1 MAIINGT
8 KLAERLRD
16 ELKAEIAGFERK
28 PGLAAVLVGEN
39 PASKVYVG
47 IKQKKCAE
55 VGITSQLHKLPE
67 TITQEKLLNE
77 IEKLNKDPNIDAILV
92 QLPLPK
98 HINERTVLNAIA
110 LDKDVDGF
118 HPLNLGKLAAGE
130 DAIIACTPHGVLKL
144 IQSTGETIEGKH
156 AVIIG
161 RSTVVGLPAALLL
174 LQNNATV
181 SICHSRTQN
190 LKDIVKQA
198 DIVVA
203 AAGKPGMI
211 TKDMIKKGAIVIDV
225 GTTKVDGK
233 LKGDVAENAQEVAG
247 FITPVPGGVGPMT
260 VAMLL
265 YNTVQ
270 LHKSHDNL

>member
-1 MAIINGT
+1 MAIINGN

-16 ELKAEIAGFERK
+16 ELKAEIAGLERK

-47 IKQKKCAE
+47 IKQKKCEE
-55 VGITSQLHKLPE
+55 VGIHSQLHKLPE
-67 TITQEKLLNE
+67 TITQEQLLQE
-77 IEKLNKDPNIDAILV
+77 IEKLNKDGSVDAILV

-98 HINERTVLNAIA
+98 HIDERAILNTIA

-130 DAIIACTPHGVLKL
+130 KAIIACTPHGVLKL
-144 IQSTGETIEGKH
+144 IQSTGEKIEGKQ
-156 AVIIG
+156 AVVVG
-161 RSTVVGLPAALLL
+161 RSTIVGLPAALLL
-174 LQNNATV
+174 LQQNATV
-181 SICHSRTQN
+181 SICHSRTTN

-233 LKGDVAENAQEVAG
+233 LVGDVAEDAKDVAG
-247 FITPVPGGVGPMT
+247 HITPVPGGVGPMT

-270 LHKSHDNL
+270 LHKQHDNL